1 MMVTSLLSRV
11 TGKKFV
17 GIAAGGNNDDN
28 KSAGGRLAAF
38 TLS

>member
-17 GIAAGGNNDDN
+17 GIAAGGDNDDT
-28 KSAGGRLAAF
+28 KSAGGKPVAF
-38 TLS
+38 ALP

>member
-17 GIAAGGNNDDN
+17 GIAGGGDDDDT
-28 KSAGGRLAAF
+28 KSAGGKPVAF
-38 TLS
+38 ALP